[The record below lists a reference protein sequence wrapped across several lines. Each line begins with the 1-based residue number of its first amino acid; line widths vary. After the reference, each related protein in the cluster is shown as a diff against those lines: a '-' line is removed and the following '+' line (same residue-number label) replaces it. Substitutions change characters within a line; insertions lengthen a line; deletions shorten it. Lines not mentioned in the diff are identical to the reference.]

1 MTILLPVQFCRQYYA
16 YVFNVISGYLVA
28 EFYNYE
34 TTNGYCLY
42 WLGCCIYVLFV
53 IFNMCDRSINSLH
66 TYAGVLNLIS
76 LFTYPRGNEKQQRAV
91 TQPQHQGNS

>member
-1 MTILLPVQFCRQYYA
+1 MY
-16 YVFNVISGYLVA
+16 
-28 EFYNYE
+28 
-34 TTNGYCLY
+34 
-42 WLGCCIYVLFV
+42 
-53 IFNMCDRSINSLH
+53 DRTINSLH